1 MEVQLI
7 AVGRARRGPEQALFD
22 HYAGRLR
29 HPFKLTEVEEKRPL
43 NGTELQEREA
53 ALLLAAVPEG
63 AIVIALDERG
73 KHLDSPAFAGKL
85 AGWRDQGIRST
96 AILIGGADGLT
107 DTVRTRADLVL
118 CLGKMTWPH
127 MLVRGLIAEQLY
139 RAQQINAGH
148 PYHRQ

>member
-22 HYAGRLR
+22 HYAERLR
-29 HPFKLTEVEEKRPL
+29 HPFKLVEVEEKRPL
-43 NGTELQEREA
+43 SGPELQDREA
-53 ALLLAAVPEG
+53 ALLLSAIPDG
-63 AIVIALDERG
+63 AMVIALDERG
-73 KHLDSPAFAGKL
+73 KHLESPAFARIL
-85 AGWRDQGIRST
+85 EDWRDQGIRAT

-107 DTVRTRADLVL
+107 DAVRARAGLVL

-139 RAQQINAGH
+139 RAQQISAGH